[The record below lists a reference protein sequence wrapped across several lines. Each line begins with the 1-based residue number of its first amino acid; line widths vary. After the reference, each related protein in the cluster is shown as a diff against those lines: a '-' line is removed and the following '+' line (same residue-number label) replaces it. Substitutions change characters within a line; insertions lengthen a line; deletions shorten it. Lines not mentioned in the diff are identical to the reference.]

1 MGINIQQYR
10 ASIGLFK
17 VFGNLFQNVKKKTFS
32 KFSVQKPTNMYLVM
46 LLITLVAS
54 FISCSSQDPNPTRT
68 EQDPS
73 TKYVK
78 IHHWKTLLRVRS
90 KLLLKQE
97 FLVPY
102 NFRVI
107 SNFQSRYVNGNK
119 SSKGIKIAHWNQGN
133 SHLVNKMSEI
143 KNIIAKHHPHV
154 LGVSE
159 ANLLSGHDQRMVAI
173 PNYTLHVCPTIT
185 NPTIGNSRVVVYTH
199 CSQLKNR
206 PNV

>member
-90 KLLLKQE
+90 KLLLA
-97 FLVPY
+97 PY
-102 NFRVI
+102 NSRVI
-107 SNFQSRYVNGNK
+107 SNIQSR
-119 SSKGIKIAHWNQGN
+119 IL
-133 SHLVNKMSEI
+133 SHR
-143 KNIIAKHHPHV
+143 II
-154 LGVSE
+154 
-159 ANLLSGHDQRMVAI
+159 DQ
-173 PNYTLHVCPTIT
+173 TLHYQSTVKKT
-185 NPTIGNSRVVVYTH
+185 
-199 CSQLKNR
+199 
-206 PNV
+206 